1 MKISF
6 NSDKLKKWPKL
17 TKFHEMAKSV
27 FSWPAHFYF
36 KNVQNFEKL
45 WKPLKGIAEVVK
57 GKA

>member
-45 WKPLKGIAEVVK
+45 
-57 GKA
+57 